1 MYNFKR
7 LLRYLRPYRY
17 RVALIVALMFLVT
30 LSAIPMP
37 LLQKQV
43 LDEAI
48 PDKNI
53 SMLVWVF
60 VGILTLYVVRGLV
73 SYTLNHFIGWLGQR
87 VMFDLRFQS
96 YRHLQRLSLA
106 YYDGRQPGKIMSR
119 LTGDIEAI
127 QYALTNGFVNF
138 LTDLA
143 TVLIAVIWLFLL
155 EWRLAIVTMVLL
167 PLYVVNYKLLLKKI
181 REVSIELREKREIM
195 VGNFTEKLSAISV
208 IKAFVHE
215 DHETSHAMK
224 TVQDNFDLGMQQT
237 KMNRFL
243 GASSQFIRMI
253 GTGAILW
260 FGGSLVLRGDGSL
273 TSGAL
278 WAFYG
283 YTNYLYDPAVRLVDF
298 NVQVQWALAAVDRV
312 FETLDTRPEIIDAP
326 DAVHLPTVRG
336 EVEFRNVTFGYDPE
350 NPVLHD
356 ISFHVAPGEIIAIV
370 GPSGAGK
377 STIVNLL
384 ARFYDVNEGS
394 VLVDGHDVRRVR
406 LESMRRHIG
415 MVTQET
421 ILFSVSLKENIRYG
435 RKDATDEQVIA
446 AAKSADLHN
455 FITELPEGYETKI
468 GEDGIKLSG
477 GQKQR
482 MSIARA
488 ILADPRILILDDA
501 TSALDSHT
509 EANVQ
514 AALAELMQGRTSFV
528 IAHRLSTIMNADRI
542 LVVNDG
548 RIVDFGTHTDL
559 VNRPGIY
566 RDLYQEQFK
575 TVGQLSEE
583 DRTRLLTVAAG

>member
-37 LLQKQV
+37 LLQKLV

-53 SMLVWVF
+53 RMLVWVF
-60 VGILTLYVVRGLV
+60 VGIITLYIVRGLV

-167 PLYVVNYKLLLKKI
+167 PLYVVNYKLLLTKI
-181 REVSIELREKREIM
+181 REVSIEMREKREIM

-215 DHETSHAMK
+215 DHETAHAMK
-224 TVQDNFDLGMQQT
+224 TVQDNFNLGMQQT

-260 FGGSLVLRGDGSL
+260 FGGSLVLRGDGGL

-312 FETLDTRPEIIDAP
+312 FETLDTRPEIVDAP

-336 EVEFRNVTFGYDPE
+336 EVEFRDVTFGYDPE

-384 ARFYDVNEGS
+384 ARFYDVNEGA
-394 VLVDGHDVRRVR
+394 VLVDGYDVRRVR

-455 FITELPEGYETKI
+455 FIMELPEGYETKI

-583 DRTRLLTVAAG
+583 DRTRLLTVAGH

>member
-48 PDKNI
+48 PDQNVR
-53 SMLVWVF
+53 MLVWVF
-60 VGILTLYVVRGLV
+60 AGIITLYLVRGIV
-73 SYTLNHFIGWLGQR
+73 SYTLNHLIGWLGQR

-96 YRHLQRLSLA
+96 YRHLHRLQLA

-119 LTGDIEAI
+119 LTSDIDVI
-127 QYALTNGFVNF
+127 QYALTSGFVNF

-143 TVLIAVIWLFLL
+143 TVLIAVVGLFVL
-155 EWRLAIVTMVLL
+155 EWRLALVTMVLL

-195 VGNFTEKLSAISV
+195 IGNFTEKLSAISV
-208 IKAFVHE
+208 IKAFVRE
-215 DHETSHAMK
+215 DHETEHAMK
-224 TVQDNFDLGMQQT
+224 TVRDNFDLGMTQT

-243 GASSQFIRMI
+243 GASSQFIRML
-253 GTGAILW
+253 GTGIILW
-260 FGGSLVLRGDGSL
+260 FGGSLVLGGSL

-283 YTNYLYDPAVRLVDF
+283 YTNYLFDPAVRLVDF

-312 FETLDTRPEIIDAP
+312 FETLDTRPEIIDTP
-326 DAVHLPTVRG
+326 DATHLPTVRG
-336 EVEFRNVTFGYDPE
+336 EVEFRDVTFGYDPE
-350 NPVLHD
+350 NPVLHH
-356 ISFHVAPGEIIAIV
+356 ISFHVNPGEIIAIV

-384 ARFYDVNEGS
+384 ARFYDVNEGA
-394 VLVDGHDVRRVR
+394 VLVDGHDVRKVR

-415 MVTQET
+415 MVSQET

-435 RKDATDEQVIA
+435 RKDATDAQVIA
-446 AAKSADLHN
+446 AAKSADLHD
-455 FITELPEGYETKI
+455 FISELPDGYETKI

-542 LVVNDG
+542 LVVNEG

-583 DRTRLLTVAAG
+583 DRTRLLTVAGA